1 MSPSRAPRTPTQP
14 KATAVWSHLIEARTA
29 DALTA
34 LEAPCPTPVG
44 FGWSPA
50 ELMTVAAH
58 VVAAAPLVGAPGRHA
73 AARQQVACLAAVFGR
88 WFAPTVPGWVHP
100 AGEAPGCLLW
110 TDTDSTPV
118 LDVLRCGHRTDA
130 LLDASTR
137 EAVAV
142 VAGRHPGLRVRLL
155 RLTSP
160 LESRCF
166 DPVTGQLTGPAEATA
181 PLRAATAPTPVLVT
195 SGPSRAPRRRRPRAA
210 VTLSAAS

>member
-1 MSPSRAPRTPTQP
+1 
-14 KATAVWSHLIEARTA
+14 
-29 DALTA
+29 
-34 LEAPCPTPVG
+34 
-44 FGWSPA
+44 
-50 ELMTVAAH
+50 
-58 VVAAAPLVGAPGRHA
+58 
-73 AARQQVACLAAVFGR
+73 
-88 WFAPTVPGWVHP
+88 
-100 AGEAPGCLLW
+100 
-110 TDTDSTPV
+110 V